1 MRLLALLALSLF
13 SLTAGADATGDA
25 IRAAMQAP
33 ERSETDRA
41 RDANRQP
48 VETLA
53 FFGFRKDMRV
63 LELVPG
69 GGWYTRLLAPALK
82 DDGELYVAI
91 GTGRVEEK
99 LLGEPGFEAVKVI
112 PVELETERTEPYRL
126 IRTNKYNFDVSDLDM
141 VLTFRNLH
149 NFLPESRRVMNQA
162 AFDSLKSGGLYG
174 VVDHTA
180 RHMEPLSSKNRRR
193 LDPVVAIAEIQ
204 SIGFEFVKHSDL
216 HYKANDTLNLEV
228 GDESVTGQTDRF
240 TLLFRKP

>member
-1 MRLLALLALSLF
+1 MRLLVIFALSLC
-13 SLTAGADATGDA
+13 SLTAAADATSDA

-33 ERSETDRA
+33 ERNDADRA

-53 FFGFRKDMRV
+53 FFGLQKDMRV

-69 GGWYTRLLAPALK
+69 GGWYTRLLAPVLK
-82 DDGELYVAI
+82 DEGELYVAI

-99 LLGEPGFEAVKVI
+99 LLTEPGFEAVKVV
-112 PVELETERTEPYRL
+112 PVDLKTERTEPFRL
-126 IRTNKYNFDVSDLDM
+126 IRSNEYSFDVSELDM

-180 RHMEPLSSKNRRR
+180 RHMEPLSSENRRR

-204 SIGFEFVKHSDL
+204 SVGFEFVAHSDL
-216 HYKANDTLNLEV
+216 HYKADDKLNLEV
-228 GDESVTGQTDRF
+228 GDDKVTGQTDRF